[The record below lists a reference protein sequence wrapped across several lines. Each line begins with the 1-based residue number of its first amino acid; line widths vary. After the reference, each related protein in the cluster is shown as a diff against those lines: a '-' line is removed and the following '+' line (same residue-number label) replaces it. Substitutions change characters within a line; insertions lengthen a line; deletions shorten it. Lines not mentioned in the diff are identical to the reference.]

1 MALLG
6 ATHCCT
12 AQLTPV
18 YFQVVSPEKHG
29 CTSANAVRV
38 PVLRVP
44 AISAPTCPW
53 DWRDSEFQP
62 LGALGIGGTYS
73 QFSPKVPV
81 GLAGLRISA
90 PRTLGAG
97 EIQRNQPPSTLGTGG
112 GTQSLQ
118 SAGTLGTGETQ
129 SISVPRYPWGWRDSF
144 ISVPRYPWDRR
155 DSIHFIAKRCLGLAG
170 LSHFSPKV
178 PLGVAGLSDFSPNV
192 PLGLAG
198 LISVLGSR
206 GDWALH
212 IHWHCRV
219 INRVPRTGT
228 LTSVAVLKMALHT
241 PYLGDGVSQDQD
253 PGVFALFFRFDLY
266 FSTAAQVART
276 HY

>member
-53 DWRDSEFQP
+53 DWRDSKFQP

-155 DSIHFIAKRCLGLAG
+155 DSIHFIAKRCPWDWRD
-170 LSHFSPKV
+170 SV
-178 PLGVAGLSDFSPNV
+178 
-192 PLGLAG
+192 
-198 LISVLGSR
+198 ISVLMYPWDWRDSFQSSGPVGMGPSTFTGTVESSTGSR
-206 GDWALH
+206 GL
-212 IHWHCRV
+212 
-219 INRVPRTGT
+219 
-228 LTSVAVLKMALHT
+228 VL
-241 PYLGDGVSQDQD
+241 
-253 PGVFALFFRFDLY
+253 
-266 FSTAAQVART
+266 
-276 HY
+276 